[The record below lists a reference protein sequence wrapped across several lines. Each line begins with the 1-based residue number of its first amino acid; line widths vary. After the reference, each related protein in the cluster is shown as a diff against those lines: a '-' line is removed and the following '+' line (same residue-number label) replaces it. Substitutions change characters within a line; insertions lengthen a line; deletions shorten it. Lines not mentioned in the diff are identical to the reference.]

1 MGKVIYI
8 FIRNKIYVLIEKRNM
23 RRMRNPLHEV
33 QVWSKEL
40 SKPPLTKDGYTRG
53 WKGHLIERTKWN
65 STKPWRPIQKEQ
77 KAYTSKRILTL

>member
-33 QVWSKEL
+33 QV
-40 SKPPLTKDGYTRG
+40 
-53 WKGHLIERTKWN
+53 
-65 STKPWRPIQKEQ
+65 
-77 KAYTSKRILTL
+77 